1 MAVEQ
6 LDGNSIVEGIW
17 WSSCVFSSSF
27 LLWLWVYWIWPTEF
41 RVLWEPRAACCLN
54 SEVVIPVGRTS
65 LSKRK
70 HYILHE
76 LHHCSC
82 FAWLWAELFSQRLSF
97 GCLDSFQH
105 EMSGCQAHIECI
117 GTEEKHFCKPLRCR
131 SSFTCGSTP
140 EPCSLTCGA
149 WQAALGVWVKAAVL
163 LGGEAPSSVC
173 CCTKGCFVGLVFFL
187 LLPGEILFS
196 FLPCLKSVEMD
207 NCIVHVAVPALRDF
221 WLGYAVS
228 QSTSL
233 TVVKK
238 WSEELAAALSLLGNL
253 SCRGLVIPARCCR
266 CVGAHARRFLL
277 STTGSWVLCWSC
289 CAEGFYD
296 VFKASLAW
304 KTFLG
309 TKTASACLKPVIF
322 EGRHK

>member
-6 LDGNSIVEGIW
+6 LDGNSIEEGIW

-27 LLWLWVYWIWPTEF
+27 LLWLRVYWIWPTEF

-105 EMSGCQAHIECI
+105 EMSRCQAHIECI

-131 SSFTCGSTP
+131 SSFTCGLQ
-140 EPCSLTCGA
+140 SLAASHVVPDRQPLVCG
-149 WQAALGVWVKAAVL
+149 WRQLCCWEGRHQAVCAAVPRAVL
-163 LGGEAPSSVC
+163 LVWFFF
-173 CCTKGCFVGLVFFL
+173 CFCPVK
-187 LLPGEILFS
+187 FS

-233 TVVKK
+233 TAVKK

-253 SCRGLVIPARCCR
+253 SCRGLVIPARCCS

-277 STTGSWVLCWSC
+277 STTGSWMLCWSC
-289 CAEGFYD
+289 CAEGFYG

-322 EGRHK
+322 EGWHK